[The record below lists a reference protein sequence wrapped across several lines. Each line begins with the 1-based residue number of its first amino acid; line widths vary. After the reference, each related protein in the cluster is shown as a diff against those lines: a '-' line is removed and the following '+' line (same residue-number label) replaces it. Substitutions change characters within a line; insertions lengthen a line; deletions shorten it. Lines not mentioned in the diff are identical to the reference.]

1 MVKVIDYDEQGN
13 VRVTRVFNGEIKE
26 ERIYRKEDIEVI
38 REKDCRIPIQRI
50 SLQKSNKDEIKDL
63 FDFLTSDEL

>member
-26 ERIYRKEDIEVI
+26 EKIYRKEDIEVI
-38 REKDCRIPIQRI
+38 SEEDFEIPIKRI
-50 SLQKSNKDEIKDL
+50 SLKNSTKSETKDL
-63 FDFLTSDEL
+63 FDSLIEEDL

>member
-1 MVKVIDYDEQGN
+1 MVKLIDYDEQGN

-38 REKDCRIPIQRI
+38 SEKDCRIPIQRI
-50 SLQKSNKDEIKDL
+50 SLQKSNKDEFKDL
-63 FDFLTSDEL
+63 FDFLTNDEL

>member
-26 ERIYRKEDIEVI
+26 EKIYRKEDIEVI
-38 REKDCRIPIQRI
+38 SEEDFEIPIKRI
-50 SLQKSNKDEIKDL
+50 SLKNSTKSKIKDL
-63 FDFLTSDEL
+63 FDSLIEEDL

>member
-26 ERIYRKEDIEVI
+26 EKIYRKEDIEVI
-38 REKDCRIPIQRI
+38 SEEDFEIPIKRI
-50 SLQKSNKDEIKDL
+50 SLKNSTKSEIKDL
-63 FDFLTSDEL
+63 FDSLIEEDL

>member
-26 ERIYRKEDIEVI
+26 EKIYRKEDIEVI
-38 REKDCRIPIQRI
+38 SEEDFEIPIKRI
-50 SLQKSNKDEIKDL
+50 SLQNSTKSEIKDL
-63 FDFLTSDEL
+63 FDSLIEEDL